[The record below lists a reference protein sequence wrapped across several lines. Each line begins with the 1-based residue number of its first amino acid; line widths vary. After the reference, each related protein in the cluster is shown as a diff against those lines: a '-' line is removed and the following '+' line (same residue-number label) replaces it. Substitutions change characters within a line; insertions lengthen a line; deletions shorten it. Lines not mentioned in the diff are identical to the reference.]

1 MLKIFKRL
9 KRLFKKAI
17 MMETRFSKLPIDQ
30 KFKKIGD
37 NRIYIKSKDD
47 KYETLMESYHPIHW
61 FKVLEDFEVE
71 ICS

>member
-1 MLKIFKRL
+1 
-9 KRLFKKAI
+9 